1 MATPKP
7 QHPFHINLEEQRQS
21 RITCRLRDAVLARV
35 VAARPSKPIN
45 AADHMNSGVERFLQE
60 LIPNVYTPTHPPYA
74 SMIQRAIEELNEE
87 EGGVSEVAISKFI
100 KREYEGLPWAH
111 EGLLRLHLKKQC
123 EIGVL
128 VSLDGGR
135 YNLNVVKDGGDEGSV
150 DIGRKLR
157 RKRRPRQG
165 RRGRGR
171 WRGREEAMNQ

>member
-1 MATPKP
+1 
-7 QHPFHINLEEQRQS
+7 
-21 RITCRLRDAVLARV
+21 
-35 VAARPSKPIN
+35 
-45 AADHMNSGVERFLQE
+45 
-60 LIPNVYTPTHPPYA
+60 
-74 SMIQRAIEELNEE
+74 MIQRAIEELNEE

-100 KREYEGLPWAH
+100 KREYEDLPWAH

-135 YNLNVVKDGGDEGSV
+135 YNLNVVKDGDDQGSV
-150 DIGRKLR
+150 DIERKLR

-171 WRGREEAMNQ
+171 WRGREGANESIEQEIEGEQGQNEVMGQSEVLGMFLFINRR